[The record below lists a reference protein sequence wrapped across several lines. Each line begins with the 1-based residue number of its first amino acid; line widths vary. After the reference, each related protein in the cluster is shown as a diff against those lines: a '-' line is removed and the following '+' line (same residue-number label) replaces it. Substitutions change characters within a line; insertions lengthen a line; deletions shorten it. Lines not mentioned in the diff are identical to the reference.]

1 MSILPFPVRGA
12 VALAALAV
20 LGGCASFS
28 PDGGFGE
35 VAQLTQARTGQAPRW
50 QRTPAD
56 EAAAQTRVT
65 ELLQQPLSAEAAVE
79 LALLHNRGLQARF
92 AELGMAEA
100 ERVQAGRLAN
110 PTLRYGRMSGGGVT
124 EIDGAVLFNLLGLLT
139 LPLASELGQ
148 QHFEQ
153 AKLQAASDAVA
164 VATQARRA
172 FFTAVAAQAL
182 VTYAQQVKSAAEA
195 SRELATRMQQAG
207 NFNKLAQMRQQAF
220 DADATAQLLRA
231 QHRAVVEREQ
241 LVRALGLSGDELGKL
256 QLPERL
262 PDLPDL
268 PGQPAALAQ
277 AEQAA
282 MDRRLDVLQAR
293 RSAEATARQFGLTQR
308 TGFVNLLDP
317 NLALARH
324 SQTGEAT
331 RRGFELELTLPLFDF
346 GAGGSPAAVQA
357 EAQYRQAL
365 HHAAEVAVNAR
376 SEVRESSSAYLTAH
390 ALARHYRDE
399 VLPLQQRIADE
410 NQLRYNGMLLSVF
423 ELLADAREQI
433 TSVTGYTEAL
443 RDFWLAD
450 ADLQQALAGPLP
462 QPGQ

>member
-1 MSILPFPVRGA
+1 MFISFFPVRSTA
-12 VALAALAV
+12 ALAALAV

-28 PDGGFGE
+28 PDGGFGD
-35 VAQLTQARTGQAPRW
+35 VARLTQARSGQVPRW

-92 AELGMAEA
+92 AELGLAEA

-110 PTLRYGRMSGGGVT
+110 PALRYGRMSGGGVT
-124 EIDGAVLFNLLGLLT
+124 EIDSAVLFNLLGLLT

-148 QHFEQ
+148 QHFKQ

-172 FFTAVAAQAL
+172 FFNAVAAQAL
-182 VTYAQQVKSAAEA
+182 VAYAQQVKLAAEA

-207 NFNKLAQMRQQAF
+207 NFNKLAQMRQQSF

-231 QHRAVVEREQ
+231 QHRAVAEREQ
-241 LVRALGLSGDELGKL
+241 LVKALGLSSEELGKL

-262 PDLPDL
+262 PDLPA
-268 PGQPAALAQ
+268 QPAALVQ

-293 RSAEATARQFGLTQR
+293 RSAEATARQLGLTQR

-317 NLALARH
+317 NLTLARH
-324 SQTGEAT
+324 GQTGEAT

-357 EAQYRQAL
+357 ELQYGQAV